1 MLSGALILGLLVS
14 NMPIVSAATVNS
26 ESNNS
31 LYITDKYDSLN
42 IQSKRRSDWVLTETQ
57 RFAIDDFYG
66 LTMDG
71 ATSAIASKI
80 KLGPKQIIATQI
92 ARFAISHH
100 WTGIS
105 VEINNYW
112 NEDYYH
118 PKIKYEVKVYNNP
131 NFSGEY
137 YTFSY
142 GGSRMYLD

>member
-1 MLSGALILGLLVS
+1 
-14 NMPIVSAATVNS
+14 MPIVSAATVNS

-100 WTGIS
+100 WRSEEHTS
-105 VEINNYW
+105 ELQSRQYLVCRLLLEKKRNTN
-112 NEDYYH
+112 
-118 PKIKYEVKVYNNP
+118 
-131 NFSGEY
+131 
-137 YTFSY
+137 TA
-142 GGSRMYLD
+142 GSLA